1 MAPVPE
7 RSDSPRD
14 LGSGEHGAMGR
25 QVITTYVCD
34 LCGSEL
40 GSDRQRVTFG
50 SDDSLYALDLC
61 PRDAREVADALAR
74 WRSAGTATG
83 RYRSYGVPQQLAR
96 TERPATRAAASPERS
111 PFEVAAIRRWARENG
126 IDVSERG
133 RVARA
138 VVEQY
143 DNARKASAQNE

>member
-1 MAPVPE
+1 M
-7 RSDSPRD
+7 SDSPSTA
-14 LGSGEHGAMGR
+14 GSGEHGAMGR

-34 LCGSEL
+34 LCGIEL
-40 GSDRQRVTFG
+40 GADRQHVTFG

-61 PRDAREVADALAR
+61 PRDGREVSDALAR
-74 WRSAGTATG
+74 WRSAGTETG
-83 RYRSYGVPQQLAR
+83 RFRAYGVPQQLAR
-96 TERPATRAAASPERS
+96 SNRPATRTSPAPERS

-126 IDVSERG
+126 IEVSERG

-143 DNARKASAQNE
+143 DDARRNSALSE